1 MIRFGE
7 RGKLSH
13 RYSKPF
19 KDEPLEIM
27 DRKVKRLRHSQIP
40 ITKVRWNSQRDPEFM
55 CEHEDEIKRKW
66 RCEFDL
72 RTQIRSRVEGCEV
85 VGLPTC
91 LLLKI
96 VVLVL
101 TLGFCY
107 EGSASWSYR
116 VLSFNLCGQ
125 DKAFV
130 KTINLRLNA
139 NVPQRQLWVLHLSR
153 ISDLEAHIGVL
164 VCSGDRSVD
173 FVARKPALTTAS
185 LLLSVFCPAI
195 MTGGAGGSGSNYV
208 LINNLDYGNPL
219 HIQANDNSNIILILF
234 KILGTK
240 NIRIW
245 FRAMKL
251 TLQAKNKEES
261 RRGVHESYGVTESK
275 LNATSFV
282 IKSFNNNR
290 KTFNNDYNNTR
301 GSTSNT
307 INNGP
312 NPNLNCKNCGKIGQ
326 TIERC
331 FKLVGFPPCFKK
343 YSNHAKQSFSA
354 NADVKSNDKPSS
366 ISPSSSCFTFEHMNK
381 LLSLINDNLSGSF
394 HALMACRASFFND
407 LTKQEMLGNGS
418 DSGGLYLFD
427 MQTDCSLGKSNKN
440 VECSSKDDLVKTK
453 CHTEDPCRDKSVTSC
468 VRAIRFEATAN
479 EDDMNVGGASVESLA
494 KRVVDVETSMSDLK
508 ERVEVYHQHLEELG
522 SDFSEMREDFK
533 SSLNVLGGN
542 LGCGI
547 LDLCGMLIGKITM
560 ISSEV
565 EKELISPRR
574 ELKDFRANAKAVDD
588 FLWKMEQY
596 MEGVNIVD
604 DASKIK
610 TVMRYLEDTTRY
622 GGDVGMEISNE
633 AKTELERRGVQDL
646 ATAIAHAKAPND
658 LGEWRLRKNTNE
670 DSGDE
675 QGGEEKQVKDQ
686 DDGARK
692 PPQK

>member
-1 MIRFGE
+1 
-7 RGKLSH
+7 
-13 RYSKPF
+13 
-19 KDEPLEIM
+19 EPLEIM

-343 YSNHAKQSFSA
+343 YSNHAKQSFTA

-381 LLSLINDNLSGSF
+381 LLSLINDNLSVTHPNGILATISHIGNLRLANNIILYDVLVVPCYYVSLLSVNKLIRDSKMF
-394 HALMACRASFFND
+394 VGFGEEKCYIQD

-427 MQTDCSLGKSNKN
+427 MQTDCSLGKSNKVMSFN
-440 VECSSKDDLVKTK
+440 VSKMLWHSKHGQPTDQVLSTLHNDLNILESSFVPV
-453 CHTEDPCRDKSVTSC
+453 CEYV
-468 VRAIRFEATAN
+468 I
-479 EDDMNVGGASVESLA
+479 G
-494 KRVVDVETSMSDLK
+494 
-508 ERVEVYHQHLEELG
+508 
-522 SDFSEMREDFK
+522 
-533 SSLNVLGGN
+533 LNRQ
-542 LGCGI
+542 GI
-547 LDLCGMLIGKITM
+547 LSLHLIT
-560 ISSEV
+560 
-565 EKELISPRR
+565 
-574 ELKDFRANAKAVDD
+574 N
-588 FLWKMEQY
+588 
-596 MEGVNIVD
+596 
-604 DASKIK
+604 
-610 TVMRYLEDTTRY
+610 
-622 GGDVGMEISNE
+622 
-633 AKTELERRGVQDL
+633 
-646 ATAIAHAKAPND
+646 
-658 LGEWRLRKNTNE
+658 LR
-670 DSGDE
+670 S
-675 QGGEEKQVKDQ
+675 
-686 DDGARK
+686 
-692 PPQK
+692 